1 MSAVAS
7 SPVVLILGAGANVGA
22 HVARAFAAKGYRV
35 ASTSRTIR
43 DQETTSN
50 DGVELH
56 LQSDLANPESVAGIF
71 AKVLDQLGPPSV
83 VVYNAAASTP
93 SPPQDPLSVG
103 VPALSRDLN
112 INTVS
117 AIAAAHEA
125 VLAFEPLPA
134 SASRTFIYTGNGLNS
149 APMAPLL
156 SLGVG
161 KAATAHAIASA
172 AVAYKEKG
180 YRFYYAD
187 ERTPDGSIAG
197 RAIDGS
203 AHAEF
208 YVQLAERETQG
219 PWLAT
224 FVKGKGYVEF

>member
-83 VVYNAAASTP
+83 VVYNGESIN
-93 SPPQDPLSVG
+93 Q
-103 VPALSRDLN
+103 SR
-112 INTVS
+112 V
-117 AIAAAHEA
+117 
-125 VLAFEPLPA
+125 V
-134 SASRTFIYTGNGLNS
+134 
-149 APMAPLL
+149 
-156 SLGVG
+156 
-161 KAATAHAIASA
+161 ATAPQ
-172 AVAYKEKG
+172 Y
-180 YRFYYAD
+180 
-187 ERTPDGSIAG
+187 
-197 RAIDGS
+197 
-203 AHAEF
+203 
-208 YVQLAERETQG
+208 
-219 PWLAT
+219 
-224 FVKGKGYVEF
+224 